1 VPSLW
6 TRVMSRSLRRL
17 TWRVAPTLPTSRAEA
32 WATLRPGV
40 SQIARLTVAAV
51 ISYLVA
57 NWLYPGIVDLTAPL
71 TALLVVQAS
80 TVGTLQMGLVRVGA
94 VLSGVLVA
102 VIVASWI
109 GLSWWSLAAVIAV
122 SLTVAMVLRLGD
134 QTLEA
139 PISAMLILAVATPG
153 LAAEVRVA
161 NTLIGTLVG
170 IAFTFLAP
178 VAIPNRQASESV
190 RRLARSQAALMD
202 EVASALGNR
211 APHPEEVE
219 AWSGW
224 LEDIGAEMRTAS
236 AAVDAVRESRRFNPR
251 ALAAA
256 TVHPGLRAALDR
268 LERCYVAERAVVAII
283 GRDAGGGDA
292 DDETGVAELRGA
304 FAVVLDDVADGLRA
318 FGELIGAEFGGGRVS
333 TADAALER
341 TAEAVR
347 ESRAVLTEFM
357 LMEVDA
363 RAQQDVWMLRGSVL
377 TAVDQILAQLDLEVR
392 DRPTEPWLMR
402 RVIGPA
408 RAAGT
413 RPTSSGER

>member
-1 VPSLW
+1 
-6 TRVMSRSLRRL
+6 
-17 TWRVAPTLPTSRAEA
+17 
-32 WATLRPGV
+32 
-40 SQIARLTVAAV
+40 
-51 ISYLVA
+51 
-57 NWLYPGIVDLTAPL
+57 
-71 TALLVVQAS
+71 VQAS

-318 FGELIGAEFGGGRVS
+318 FGELIGAEFGGGRVA

-408 RAAGT
+408 RAVGT